1 VGDKNYFK
9 ENHGQIGPHV
19 NHEMADLIIDDLLE
33 WQPELVISDCEYFTA
48 MVAKALEI
56 PLWYC
61 SAVLQL
67 VGIEHDRKEINT
79 KIFDRTKMYLDSL
92 PQGDVYLIYSP
103 LCDISSRP
111 FLKKGFEWVR
121 PYSVVGGETTS
132 VELPT
137 IQKALPEGSILTTG
151 ETSFVSDCL
160 YTGRPIFIS
169 PNPREI
175 EQVLNAQLMEW
186 YGAARNLGRPQN
198 IDFVKRQVE
207 RHTATPVLSVQDW
220 KQLDERLERYARQKS
235 SA

>member
-1 VGDKNYFK
+1 
-9 ENHGQIGPHV
+9 
-19 NHEMADLIIDDLLE
+19 
-33 WQPELVISDCEYFTA
+33 

-92 PQGDVYLIYSP
+92 PQGNVYLIYSP